1 MSVSKTDIRRS
12 MRQRRA
18 ALSAADLRQ
27 AEGGLLHQLRKS
39 LVLRKAHTI
48 ALYWPM
54 RGEISALPILQLPWS
69 HRQRFFLPVLAG
81 LHATELR
88 FAPFSAGT
96 TLRKNRLAIPEP
108 EVARRYWKSA
118 AELDL
123 LLLPLVAFDATG
135 HRLGMGG
142 GFYDRSLASLRH
154 RRHWRRPRLVGVAH
168 AFQELQELP
177 TEPWDIPL
185 DAIATE
191 REYRSFRR

>member
-1 MSVSKTDIRRS
+1 LSVSKIDIRRS

-27 AEGGLLHQLRKS
+27 AEGGLLRQLRNS
-39 LVLRKAHTI
+39 PILRKARTI

-54 RGEISALPILQLPWS
+54 RGEIGALPILQLPWS

-88 FAPFSAGT
+88 FAPFSVGT
-96 TLRKNRLAIPEP
+96 TLSKNRLGIPEP
-108 EVARRYWKSA
+108 EVPRRYWKSA

-135 HRLGMGG
+135 QRLGMGG
-142 GFYDRSLASLRH
+142 GFYDRSLAALRH

-168 AFQELQELP
+168 AFQEVRELP